1 MVTIH
6 PNGWTNNKQ
15 VLQRHHTILQ
25 RHPDKPVKM
34 KGQMQTKSKQEV
46 QKMEDLVGVPES
58 ESLLIAITQQTTDS
72 FSRDVR
78 PKKGVM

>member
-25 RHPDKPVKM
+25 RHHKPVKM
-34 KGQMQTKSKQEV
+34 EGQMQTKSQQKV
-46 QKMEDLVGVPES
+46 PKMEHLVGAPES

-72 FSRDVR
+72 FSWDMR
-78 PKKGVM
+78 PKKGVI